1 MMRKRSDKASFIFW
15 RKNMKIDF
23 KKIPVKAFYKKLIKF
38 TVIHTPEILTAA
50 GITGMISSTV
60 FAVEAT
66 PKAMEALREYENDI
80 PFRTKVRVCWK
91 YYVPSAGM
99 MLLSA
104 GCLIGSNSISIRRNA
119 ALATAYKLSAD
130 ALAEYQ
136 EKVIETIGEKKEKTI
151 REEIAKEK
159 IKESPYSEERLFETK
174 KGDSICLDSYSGR
187 YFKTNIESVKQA
199 INKLNYS
206 LIQHQFVSLNDF
218 YYELG
223 LPPIKLGE
231 DLGWPVEK
239 GLINVDFG
247 SDLVDGET
255 PCLVLNYT
263 PPIKYEYLYL

>member
-1 MMRKRSDKASFIFW
+1 
-15 RKNMKIDF
+15 MKF
-23 KKIPVKAFYKKLIKF
+23 NLKKIPVKAIYKKLIKF
-38 TVIHTPEILTAA
+38 TVVHTPEILTAA

-66 PKAMEALREYENDI
+66 PKAMEALREYEHDTS
-80 PFRTKVRVCWK
+80 FRTKVRVCWK
-91 YYVPSAGM
+91 YYIPSAGM
-99 MLLSA
+99 ALLSA
-104 GCLIGSNSISIRRNA
+104 GCLIGSNSISLRRNA

-136 EKVIETIGEKKEKTI
+136 EKVVETIGEKKEKTI
-151 REEIAKEK
+151 REEIAKDK
-159 IKESPYSEERLFETK
+159 IKDSPYAEERLFDTK
-174 KGDSICLDSYSGR
+174 NGESICLDSYSGR
-187 YFKTNIESVKQA
+187 YFKTDIESVKQA

-206 LIQHQFVSLNDF
+206 MMQHQFVSLNDF

-223 LPPIKLGE
+223 LPPIKMGE

-247 SDLVDGET
+247 SDLVDGKT

-263 PPIKYEYLYL
+263 PPIRYEYMYR